1 MLLWFNH
8 GVFKN
13 AVRNLEVSSILIS
26 DLVYQSARWIMR
38 IYSIYISSQASRL
51 SILHLKVPLQI
62 RISNKPLGL
71 LFFFFCLSDLQSSSK
86 ALQQLGHL
94 GTRAWEV
101 SWLIHNQINK
111 PHAQFNGHQAIWKQ
125 SKSQAFQQA
134 PILPKWS

>member
-1 MLLWFNH
+1 MDNENLLNLYFKPGITAFN
-8 GVFKN
+8 
-13 AVRNLEVSSILIS
+13 S
-26 DLVYQSARWIMR
+26 
-38 IYSIYISSQASRL
+38 SSQSPIA
-51 SILHLKVPLQI
+51 
-62 RISNKPLGL
+62 NKNIQQTFGVV
-71 LFFFFCLSDLQSSSK
+71 FFFCLSDLQSSSK